1 LTLLAEPAIAG
12 YRWRTQP
19 GWGGNGHA
27 LPRCRRGSSLRYS
40 LAEAHHRVT
49 SLKAV
54 GVAAVLLV
62 GGATAA
68 VAAAPLAGA
77 SGADA
82 VIANLPSEGYDA
94 WATGR
99 LRHRRL
105 SAIW

>member
-1 LTLLAEPAIAG
+1 
-12 YRWRTQP
+12 
-19 GWGGNGHA
+19 
-27 LPRCRRGSSLRYS
+27 
-40 LAEAHHRVT
+40 
-49 SLKAV
+49 V

-82 VIANLPSEGYDA
+82 VIANLASEGYDA

-99 LRHRRL
+99 L
-105 SAIW
+105 